1 MVTFPPGEL
10 LPAHIA
16 TSDVSVDGEPATQVA
31 RNGQTVTVGLPI
43 RHGPLCDVIAPAVLT
58 VVFDRGALLGNPQR
72 AGEYAIA
79 ARTPRVS
86 ARTSM
91 TIR

>member
-1 MVTFPPGEL
+1 MT
-10 LPAHIA
+10 IA
-16 TSDVSVDGEPATQVA
+16 
-31 RNGQTVTVGLPI
+31 LPI
-43 RHGPLCDVIAPAVLT
+43 QHGPLCDVIAPAVLT
-58 VVFDRGALLGNPQR
+58 VVFDRGALLGNPAH
-72 AGEYAIA
+72 AGKYAIA